1 MRAFIDYTGN
11 IDMIKIG
18 NVYFDQLVEKTTL
31 LPELKTIAKEDGD
44 KVIKIEA
51 DKLSDAPLSV
61 VTAKIDEILKSN
73 PFPKGLKYKP
83 GADIE
88 DQQNSGKDLGT
99 AMIVGLLLMVLVLV
113 FEFNSFRYPF
123 IILHSV
129 LLTFGG
135 SIIALFLAG
144 QPFGFVAQLGIF
156 GVMGVG
162 VNDSIVL
169 LEKMRELVKKNPDID
184 LHEAFKIAIAERFTP
199 ILMTTATTIIG
210 LATLTTDE
218 FFRGL
223 AFTFMGGIIMAIFI
237 SLLYVPAVVML
248 AQQP

>member
-1 MRAFIDYTGN
+1 M
-11 IDMIKIG
+11 
-18 NVYFDQLVEKTTL
+18 
-31 LPELKTIAKEDGD
+31 
-44 KVIKIEA
+44 
-51 DKLSDAPLSV
+51 
-61 VTAKIDEILKSN
+61 
-73 PFPKGLKYKP
+73 
-83 GADIE
+83 
-88 DQQNSGKDLGT
+88 
-99 AMIVGLLLMVLVLV
+99 
-113 FEFNSFRYPF
+113 
-123 IILHSV
+123 
-129 LLTFGG
+129 
-135 SIIALFLAG
+135 FLAG

-199 ILMTTATTIIG
+199 ILMTTATTVIG

-218 FFRGL
+218 FFGGL